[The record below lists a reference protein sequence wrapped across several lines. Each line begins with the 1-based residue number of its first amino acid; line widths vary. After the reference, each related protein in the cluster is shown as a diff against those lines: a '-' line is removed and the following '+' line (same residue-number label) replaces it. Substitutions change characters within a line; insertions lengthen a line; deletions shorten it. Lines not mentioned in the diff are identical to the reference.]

1 MKAYKGFNKDMTCRG
16 FQYEEG
22 KTYEEDN
29 AELCNTGFHAC
40 ESPLDC
46 FEYYPP
52 GTSVYHEVDL
62 NEASPEKSRDTKR
75 VGKKIKIKANM
86 GIKDLI
92 NAHFEFV
99 KSNIKET
106 TQNGESNT
114 ATVGNYG
121 TATVGNR
128 GTAIAG
134 DSGAAIAGNYG
145 TATVGDRGTAIAG
158 YSGAA
163 IAGYRGTAIAGDSG
177 AAIAGDYGTA
187 TVGNCGA
194 AIAGDSGTA
203 TSRGSSATGNH
214 GLSVARGSDVKVKG
228 GLNAILVIAK
238 ECDNNSII
246 KHFNSTI
253 VDGEKIKADT
263 WYRLDDDGEFKEC
276 EDQS

>member
-29 AELCNTGFHAC
+29 ADLCNAGFHAC

-46 FEYYPP
+46 FSYYPP

-62 NEASPEKSRDTKR
+62 NEVSPENSSDTKR

-114 ATVGNYG
+114 ATAGYRGAATAGYKGTATARDYG
-121 TATVGNR
+121 TATAGNY
-128 GTAIAG
+128 
-134 DSGAAIAGNYG
+134 GAAIAGNRG
-145 TATVGDRGTAIAG
+145 SATAGDR
-158 YSGAA
+158 GAA
-163 IAGYRGTAIAGDSG
+163 IAGYKG
-177 AAIAGDYGTA
+177 AAT
-187 TVGNCGA
+187 
-194 AIAGDSGTA
+194 AGDSGTA

-214 GLSVARGSDVKVKG
+214 GLSVARGSNVKVKG

-263 WYRLDDDGEFKEC
+263 WYSLDDDGEFKEC